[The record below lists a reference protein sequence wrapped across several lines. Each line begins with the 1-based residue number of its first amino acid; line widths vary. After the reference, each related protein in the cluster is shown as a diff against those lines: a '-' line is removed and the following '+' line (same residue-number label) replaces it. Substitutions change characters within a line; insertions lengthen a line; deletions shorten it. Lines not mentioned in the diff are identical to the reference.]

1 MNDTQEAHAN
11 GSIDLYVYL
20 SLIFLTLVTA
30 ASSALEWGRILA
42 VTAALAIA
50 AVKATLIAFYY
61 MHLKDEGPLTYAI
74 VLTGLTAVAILAFGI
89 LPDMAVYNR

>member
-20 SLIFLTLVTA
+20 SLIFLTLITVS
-30 ASSALEWGRILA
+30 SSALEWGRILA

-50 AVKATLIAFYY
+50 AIKATLIALYY
-61 MHLKDEGPLTYAI
+61 MHLKDEGPLTCAI